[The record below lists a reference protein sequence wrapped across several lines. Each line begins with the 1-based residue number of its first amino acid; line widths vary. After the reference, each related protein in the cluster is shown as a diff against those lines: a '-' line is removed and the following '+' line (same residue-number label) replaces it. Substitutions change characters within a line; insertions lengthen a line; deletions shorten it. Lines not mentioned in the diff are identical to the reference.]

1 MFVQGALS
9 TQSYQRMGGAEFRG
23 PGDSEKVEKLGYNLK
38 AGMSFNLTDNSS
50 FFFNA
55 GKYSRQPFL
64 DNIFTNVRN
73 SNELVNNGYV
83 QNERIS
89 GLEAGYR
96 YEVDGF
102 RVNLDV
108 YSTKWGNRYLEF
120 FGGTDE
126 VTGIDTFYRFSGV
139 NQVHNGL

>member
-96 YEVDGF
+96 Y
-102 RVNLDV
+102 
-108 YSTKWGNRYLEF
+108 
-120 FGGTDE
+120 
-126 VTGIDTFYRFSGV
+126 
-139 NQVHNGL
+139 